1 MNNTKYI
8 LMLLGAMMFITS
20 CSSIKT
26 PELNSINNIEITNE
40 NSENIFL
47 VSEISVFNPNR
58 FSISTKDISFNLYV
72 DSLYVGKGEV
82 DNELI
87 LAKNESTNITTSLVI
102 NKSNLKSFSSL
113 KDSVSLNILGSSTIP
128 YISKK
133 YYFDLNY
140 NIYPND
146 LISFFTERLM
156 EDIKIKITE
165 VKLKKLNIK
174 NILLDFVFV
183 LDNKSLMECK
193 VKNLDIKLFKTNAYK
208 DLIGSSEI
216 KDEFTVESN
225 TINQF
230 ESQLKMNILKIGT
243 AFFLNSINNENSF
256 FIEVNSIIEYN
267 NLELPITIKRRIDYN
282 PLTLEIE
289 LN

>member
-87 LAKNESTNITTSLVI
+87 LAKNESTNINTSLVI

-133 YYFDLNY
+133 YYFDLKY

>member
-1 MNNTKYI
+1 
-8 LMLLGAMMFITS
+8 
-20 CSSIKT
+20 
-26 PELNSINNIEITNE
+26 
-40 NSENIFL
+40 
-47 VSEISVFNPNR
+47 
-58 FSISTKDISFNLYV
+58 
-72 DSLYVGKGEV
+72 
-82 DNELI
+82 
-87 LAKNESTNITTSLVI
+87 
-102 NKSNLKSFSSL
+102 
-113 KDSVSLNILGSSTIP
+113 
-128 YISKK
+128 
-133 YYFDLNY
+133 
-140 NIYPND
+140 
-146 LISFFTERLM
+146 
-156 EDIKIKITE
+156 
-165 VKLKKLNIK
+165 
-174 NILLDFVFV
+174 
-183 LDNKSLMECK
+183 MECK

-289 LN
+289 LK

>member
-133 YYFDLNY
+133 YYFDLKY

-289 LN
+289 LK